1 MNRLVETRTSELK
14 SKDAQVIEMQGEI
27 STIQSQVVSFENE
40 LNHLKSLED
49 KYKLENSDLQMRIDG
64 ESGKNYELNQAI
76 TDLQVKIN
84 QKEQHIGYLKNELQV
99 AQNSNSSYVDTSSSL
114 KVEIDSLNQHIAIIT
129 T

>member
-14 SKDAQVIEMQGEI
+14 SKDAQVIEMQGEL

-64 ESGKNYELNQAI
+64 EGGKNYELNQAI

-114 KVEIDSLNQHIAIIT
+114 KVEIDSLN
-129 T
+129 